1 MAGRAVVKDQSSN
14 KLFILT
20 AGGGSQKCKDGKDCQ
35 EDLSQFCLRR
45 ENDHL
50 VAPTRIEIAEAEEK
64 ESKVDVELEEGST
77 VAQKIENN
85 NTAVMEKL
93 QATSIDNNNITMT
106 EKQENFN
113 RESTLIHDGK
123 KRIVKQ

>member
-1 MAGRAVVKDQSSN
+1 M
-14 KLFILT
+14 FILT
-20 AGGGSQKCKDGKDCQ
+20 AGEGSQKCTDGNDCQ
-35 EDLSQFCLRR
+35 EDISQFCLRR
-45 ENDHL
+45 ENDRL
-50 VAPTRIEIAEAEEK
+50 AAPRRIEIAEAEEE
-64 ESKVDVELEEGST
+64 ESESDVELEEGLT
-77 VAQKIENN
+77 VAQKVQTTMRENN